1 MGFLG
6 WAITL
11 VIAAIVCRALRS
23 AFKAIDWIVYLL
35 VLAAFITVW
44 ITDGFW
50 MGLLAGVIGC
60 VAVSLLFGIGSGTEV
75 RKFGHKYTLSC
86 EECGYDNL
94 EITAHTELG
103 VVTRCKRCGQ
113 VCHHTL
119 NH

>member
-1 MGFLG
+1 MGFIG
-6 WAITL
+6 WTIVLIVVAIL
-11 VIAAIVCRALRS
+11 CRILRS
-23 AFKAIDWIVYLL
+23 IFEAIDWIVYLL
-35 VLAAFITVW
+35 VLAAFIIVW

-50 MGLLAGVIGC
+50 MGLLAGFIGC

-86 EECGYDNL
+86 DKCGYDNL
-94 EITAHTELG
+94 EITAHTDDG
-103 VVTRCKRCGQ
+103 VVTRCRRCGQ